1 MIHPIAM
8 GDAHME
14 CRYLNETVPV
24 LTDLLAFEKVSDG
37 SGQVILKNPNSEWRL
52 VVHEG
57 GSEAPA
63 KQMHNHFGVR
73 VATLTEVD
81 AAHQYLKARE
91 RDYGIRQVAQPEY
104 SHGSYSLYFL
114 EPGTNGW
121 EIECYETVL
130 RKESGWNR
138 LGGVRAPHWKEP
150 LPPER
155 FPGRGYVPQA
165 FTHGTLAV
173 GDLKTSWN
181 FYASV
186 LGLDVHQANDHVVYV
201 KIAASKPYIVCAVR
215 KDWKACSA
223 NFRFGLM
230 LGSKD
235 EVVEAHSWLADSGK
249 NSGVAELGALRQSD
263 GSLSFLVQDPDRN
276 WWEIAATR

>member
-14 CRYLNETVPV
+14 CRELSETVPV
-24 LTDLLAFEKVSDG
+24 MTDLLAFEKVADLPG
-37 SGQVILKNPNSEWRL
+37 AAILKHPNSEWRL

-57 GSEAPA
+57 GPQAPQ

-73 VATLTEVD
+73 VATVKEVD
-81 AAHQYLKARE
+81 AAYQYLKAHE
-91 RDYGIRQVAQPEY
+91 KEYGIRQIGQPEY

-130 RKESGWNR
+130 RKGSGWNR
-138 LGGVRAPHWKEP
+138 LGGVRAPHWTEP

-165 FTHGTLAV
+165 FTHGTLAL
-173 GDLKTSWN
+173 GDLRTSWN
-181 FYASV
+181 FYANA
-186 LGLDVHQANDHVVYV
+186 LGLEVHQANDHVVYV
-201 KIAASKPYIVCAVR
+201 KVPASKPYIVCAAR
-215 KDWKACSA
+215 KEWKTFSP
-223 NFRFGLM
+223 NFRFALKVA
-230 LGSKD
+230 SKD
-235 EVVEAHSWLADSGK
+235 EVVKAHRWLATSG
-249 NSGVAELGALRQSD
+249 AELGVTELSELKEN
-263 GSLSFLVQDPDRN
+263 GSASFLVSDPDRN
-276 WWEIAATR
+276 WWEIVAG